1 MACDAD
7 CAYKDNSDEFQRGSE
22 SCGVV
27 TGPCGGE
34 LLMSDLSIALSLS
47 GEADIVTRS
56 R

>member
-7 CAYKDNSDEFQRGSE
+7 CAYKDNSDEFRE
-22 SCGVV
+22 EVRVVV
-27 TGPCGGE
+27 TRQCSGE